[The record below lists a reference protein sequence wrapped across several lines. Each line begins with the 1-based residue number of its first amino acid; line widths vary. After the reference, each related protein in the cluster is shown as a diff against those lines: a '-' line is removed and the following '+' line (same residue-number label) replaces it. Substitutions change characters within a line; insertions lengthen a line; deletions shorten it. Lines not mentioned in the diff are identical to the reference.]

1 MKVHIKK
8 HKFTNS
14 CFMSSVF
21 HTGNWEIK
29 FMAYISILGNSEMIE
44 EKVILTTISNSTQK
58 MLLEIIWGKYVN

>member
-1 MKVHIKK
+1 
-8 HKFTNS
+8 
-14 CFMSSVF
+14 MSSVF

-58 MLLEIIWGKYVN
+58 MLLEIIWGKYVNWNWSFIMYNIYVLN